1 MFCLGIGAL
10 FLQLK
15 ASAHTFGALIETRF
29 CLRVRR
35 SPLLSWCNHDH
46 AVMVYT
52 NGAHAPNSLVL
63 CEKLMANAFGGL
75 IGAEVLGN
83 LNGAHGIAGW

>member
-15 ASAHTFGALIETRF
+15 ASAHTFGTLIETRF
-29 CLRVRR
+29 CPRVRR

-52 NGAHAPNSLVL
+52 NGALASNSLVL
-63 CEKLMANAFGGL
+63 CRKLIGKCLGGL
-75 IGAEVLGN
+75 IGAEVLEN